1 MNPFYLVQ
9 DIPDY
14 LDYELSTELGNSS
27 SINVR
32 VSHIRDIDRCSI
44 YVGHEECG
52 HHTELVS
59 GNISKAL
66 FTKLTGHRFPVAPEL
81 VDELVAA
88 LEEIAADNLDD
99 ISDRDELI
107 RCAGIAR
114 AVLAKLEGGQ
124 P

>member
-1 MNPFYLVQ
+1 MNPFILIQ

-27 SINVR
+27 AINIR
-32 VSHIRDIDRCSI
+32 VSHIRDIDNCTI
-44 YVGHEECG
+44 YIAYEECG

-81 VDELVAA
+81 VDDLVELARQIS
-88 LEEIAADNLDD
+88 LETASAIPVDIAAEAERL
-99 ISDRDELI
+99 
-107 RCAGIAR
+107 
-114 AVLAKLEGGQ
+114 LAALEGGQ